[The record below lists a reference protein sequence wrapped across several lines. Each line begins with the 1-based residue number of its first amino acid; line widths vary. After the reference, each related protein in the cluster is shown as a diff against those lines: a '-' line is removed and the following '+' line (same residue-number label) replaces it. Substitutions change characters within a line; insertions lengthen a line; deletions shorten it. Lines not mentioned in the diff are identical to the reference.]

1 MTKLFLFVGF
11 ILAMGTLGFAAANA
25 NAGAPAAP
33 HMIVVSGQTMDID
46 YN

>member
-1 MTKLFLFVGF
+1 MTKLFLFVAF

-25 NAGAPAAP
+25 NAGAPKTP
-33 HMIVVSGQTMDID
+33 HTMVVAGQTMDID